1 VATRTT
7 SVQKVID
14 YCSLHTSLQ
23 TYFNVGGVTNEPALT
38 ICNNT
43 LQMLLSGLVIQNGQK
58 LQKMP
63 WKFNRKELCGPERGG
78 GNFIVTQYGVQDYR
92 WAGASAFVL
101 NSGSANAGG
110 ANVDLLANP
119 INGGAAGITVS
130 GGIVTVQTIDPHPF
144 QQGATVFMSGNT
156 VAAYNSTYSFSAT
169 AHTSGWSGGWTIL
182 TVPNNLHFT
191 FAATV
196 GQTVN
201 SGAPGFGLVDANGLL
216 VSTSL
221 YPFGWLESAYVQ
233 DINNAQFP
241 QPIKPIG
248 AVKELPVNYVPS
260 GNPPQ
265 VCMLVDY
272 DNGVLKFRL
281 SDPVGSSPWQINL
294 VYQAKAP
301 KLIAPNS
308 IFPWPDDMIYVVNET
323 ALAQAFRYAK
333 GIKADETTA
342 QMGIS
347 NMMIMSALAGEDR
360 EDNAFVV
367 APEMSLMRG

>member
-1 VATRTT
+1 M
-7 SVQKVID
+7 ID

-43 LQMLLSGLVIQNGQK
+43 IQMLLSGIIMQPGQMV
-58 LQKMP
+58 QRMP

-92 WAGASAFVL
+92 WAGATAFVL

-110 ANVDLLANP
+110 ANIDLLSSP
-119 INGGAAGITVS
+119 INGGTAGITVS
-130 GGIVTVQTIDPHPF
+130 AGTVTVQTIDPHPF
-144 QQGATVFMSGNT
+144 QAGSTVYMSGNT

-169 AHTSGWSGGWTIL
+169 AHTSAWSGGWTIL
-182 TVPNNLHFT
+182 TVPDNLHFT
-191 FAATV
+191 FTATA
-196 GQTVN
+196 GQTVS
-201 SGAPGFGLVDANGLL
+201 SGAPGFGLVDANGILI
-216 VSTSL
+216 STSL
-221 YPFGWLESAYVQ
+221 YPFGWLESAYIQ
-233 DINNAQFP
+233 DINSGQFP
-241 QPIKPIG
+241 QPARPIG

-272 DNGVLKFRL
+272 DNGVLKFRM
-281 SDPVGSSPWQINL
+281 SDPTSSSPWQVNL

-301 KLIAPNS
+301 RLTGPTS
-308 IFPWPDDMIYVVNET
+308 IFPWPDDMAYVINEV

-333 GIKADETTA
+333 GIRAEDTIA
-342 QMGIS
+342 QMNIA
-347 NMMIMSALAGEDR
+347 NAMIYSALAGESR
-360 EDNAFVV
+360 EDSAFVV